1 MANPITVDLPHSLG
15 AQEARRRI
23 ERNIGKLTDHIPGG
37 AQVDASWTGDRLD
50 LKIGAMGQN
59 VSARIDVMEKIV
71 RLEVALP
78 PVLSFFSG
86 QMEAL
91 IRRQGT
97 AMLEDRSQKKGG

>member
-1 MANPITVDLPHSLG
+1 MSSPITVDLPHSLG

-37 AQVDASWTGDRLD
+37 AQVDANWAGDRLN
-50 LKIGAMGQN
+50 LNIGAMGQN
-59 VSARIDVMEKIV
+59 VSAKIDVMETIV
-71 RLEVALP
+71 RLEVDLP
-78 PVLSFFSG
+78 PVLSFFSK

-97 AMLEDRSQKKGG
+97 EMLEDRSQKKGG